1 MEYIKVAG
9 LKLDINS
16 KPILNNIDFTL
27 EKGKIVVLLGPNG
40 SGKTTLLKA
49 LNGLIKIKEGKI
61 TDNKKQ
67 VDF

>member
-27 EKGKIVVLLGPNG
+27 EKGK
-40 SGKTTLLKA
+40 
-49 LNGLIKIKEGKI
+49 
-61 TDNKKQ
+61 
-67 VDF
+67 